1 MGCLLV
7 LFSLV
12 TPRLVIVV
20 LWVFTNY
27 LASAYAGWL
36 LPTLGFFFLPTTTIA
51 YAIAVNDLTT
61 ASSSTVAGTDVS
73 LLGVIVVVLAL
84 LIDLG
89 LLGGSAKSRRG

>member
-7 LFSLV
+7 LFSLI

-61 ASSSTVAGTDVS
+61 AASSRVAGTDVS

-89 LLGGSAKSRRG
+89 LLGGSARSRRG

>member
-12 TPRLVIVV
+12 TPRLVIIV

-27 LASAYAGWL
+27 LESAFGGWL

-51 YAIAVNDLTT
+51 YSIAVNDLTT
-61 ASSSTVAGTDVS
+61 ASSSRVAGTDVS